1 MEMVCLARRKEWG
14 AVSCGPWGIFWA
26 AILSSVASVFASP
39 ARAQTSWIG
48 YTEGRNDFEE
58 GQYANWVTQRAWR
71 VQADGSQRQAVAA
84 GLVVEKDQWTQFA
97 GWSPDGAKAIVGLH
111 RESRENARW
120 EREHRTF
127 RMTEGWQSDAYLVSL
142 ADGELFCPTSVDRVS
157 ACNTG
162 LFYLPKDRGF
172 GFTPLIDGIS
182 KPFVM
187 DLDGRNKRDL
197 SGASNAFSYGYSIS
211 PDGQCI
217 SYHADY
223 QVYIADAQGEHRI
236 RISDQFPF
244 QFAPRWSPDGQ
255 WLLFVA
261 GEHYDCHPHVVRRDG
276 TGLRKVADR
285 GGYRGVVEVL
295 KHPDFHSESSD
306 LPVWGVDSKT
316 IFFTAQIEGRIEL
329 MRADLE
335 GNVQRLTFSSPGVRH
350 YHPAASP
357 DGKAILFGS
366 DRTGQMQLY
375 VRHLEEQQ
383 DRPITEAK
391 PGFAAMHGHWQPQS
405 PSPPPVL
412 GRSP

>member
-1 MEMVCLARRKEWG
+1 MVCLTRWSDWG
-14 AVSCGPWGIFWA
+14 AATCCPWGFLWG
-26 AILSSVASVFASP
+26 AILLAITLVFESP

-48 YTEGRNDFEE
+48 YTEGRNDLED

-71 VQADGSQRQAVAA
+71 VLADGSHPQEVAA
-84 GLVVEKDQWTQFA
+84 GLIVGGDQWTQFA
-97 GWSPDGAKAIVGLH
+97 GWSPDGTKAIVGLH
-111 RESRENARW
+111 RESKENALW

-127 RMTEGWQSDAYLVSL
+127 RMTEGWQSDAYLVPQ
-142 ADGELFCPTSVDRVS
+142 AGGELFCPTAVDRVS
-157 ACNTG
+157 VCNTG
-162 LFYLPKDRGF
+162 LFYLPNDRGF
-172 GFTPLIDGIS
+172 GFTPLIEGIS

-197 SGASNAFSYGYSIS
+197 SRDSAAFSYGYSIS
-211 PDGQCI
+211 PDGQRI

-223 QVYIADAQGEHRI
+223 QVYIADAQGENRI

-306 LPVWGVDSKT
+306 LPVWGADSKT
-316 IFFTAQIEGRIEL
+316 IFFTAQVDGRIEL
-329 MRADLE
+329 MRSDLE
-335 GNVQRLTFSSPGVRH
+335 GNVERLTVSLPGVRH
-350 YHPAASP
+350 YHPEASP

-366 DRTGQMQLY
+366 DRSGHMQLY
-375 VRHLEEQQ
+375 VRLLEEKR

-391 PGFAAMHGHWQPQS
+391 PGFAAMHGHWQPSS
-405 PSPPPVL
+405 PSPSIDL
-412 GRSP
+412 SR

>member
-1 MEMVCLARRKEWG
+1 MVCLARWSDWG
-14 AVSCGPWGIFWA
+14 AATYCPWGFLWG
-26 AILSSVASVFASP
+26 AILLAVTLVFESP

-48 YTEGRNDFEE
+48 YTEGRNDLED
-58 GQYANWVTQRAWR
+58 GQYANWVTQRAWQ
-71 VQADGSQRQAVAA
+71 VLADGSHRQEVAA
-84 GLVVEKDQWTQFA
+84 ELIVGGDQWTQFA
-97 GWSPDGAKAIVGLH
+97 SWSPDGTKAIVGLH
-111 RESRENARW
+111 RESKENALW

-127 RMTEGWQSDAYLVSL
+127 RMTEGWQSDAYLVPQ
-142 ADGELFCPTSVDRVS
+142 AGGELFCPTAVDRVS

-162 LFYLPKDRGF
+162 LFYLPNDCGF
-172 GFTPLIDGIS
+172 GFTPLIEGIS

-197 SGASNAFSYGYSIS
+197 SRDSAAFSYGYSIS
-211 PDGQCI
+211 PDGQRI

-223 QVYIADAQGEHRI
+223 QVYIADAQGENRI

-306 LPVWGVDSKT
+306 LPVWGADSKT
-316 IFFTAQIEGRIEL
+316 IFFTAQVDGRIEL
-329 MRADLE
+329 MRSDLE
-335 GNVQRLTFSSPGVRH
+335 GNVERLTVSSPGVRH
-350 YHPAASP
+350 YHPEASP

-366 DRTGQMQLY
+366 DRSGHMQLY
-375 VRHLEEQQ
+375 VRLLEEKH

-391 PGFAAMHGHWQPQS
+391 PGFAAMHGHWQPSS
-405 PSPPPVL
+405 PSTSIDL
-412 GRSP
+412 SR